1 VGREIASKT
10 FIQVPN
16 KLIYFAVGKGLF
28 YLASPALSK
37 RHNGGTKQ

>member
-28 YLASPALSK
+28 YFAFPGFIKA
-37 RHNGGTKQ
+37 T